1 MEGRYVFQSPTRVR
15 FGAGVA
21 AEVGKEALLM
31 GMRRVFLVTD
41 QGLLDAPFYGEIEQ
55 SLKAAGLTVS
65 AYGQV
70 LPDPT
75 AQSINQ
81 AIQAYRASGADSLV
95 ALGGGSPMDTAKAVG
110 VLAAGG
116 DDDIVAYTFGGPKT
130 PAGIPPLICLP
141 TTAGT
146 GSEVTFIAI
155 VTYNGS
161 KRLVRHPSIAPALAL
176 VDPSLSLSMPQ
187 SLTASTGLDALA
199 HALEALTSTQ
209 SNAVTD
215 ELALEAIARIG
226 AWLPKAVEDGS
237 DLEARTHMSKAA
249 TDAGLAFLNARVH
262 LGHAVGHSLGTAFK
276 IPHGFACAMCLP
288 AILSFIRPAARE
300 ALDKAAA
307 ALGHHDAAKAV
318 QELMERVGAPNL
330 SQALGAISADIPALI
345 EMVEATEQR
354 LIGLSRLRPEPEDW
368 QQIFEASL

>member
-41 QGLLDAPFYGEIEQ
+41 QGLLDTPFYGEIEQ
-55 SLKAAGLTVS
+55 SLQAAGLTVS
-65 AYGQV
+65 VYSQV
-70 LPDPT
+70 VLDPT

-110 VLAAGG
+110 VLALGG

-130 PAGIPPLICLP
+130 PQGIPPLVCLP

-161 KRLVRHPSIAPALAL
+161 KRIVRHPGMAPALAL
-176 VDPSLSLSMPQ
+176 VDPNLSLSLPPG
-187 SLTASTGLDALA
+187 LTASTGLDALA
-199 HALEALTSTQ
+199 HALEALTSSQ

-215 ELALEAIARIG
+215 ELALEAIAHIG
-226 AWLPKAVEDGS
+226 AWLPRAVEDGS
-237 DLEARTHMSKAA
+237 DLEARTQMSKAA

-288 AILSFIRPAARE
+288 AILNFVRPAARE

-307 ALGHHDAAKAV
+307 ALNHQDAAKAV
-318 QELMERVGAPNL
+318 RELMARVGAPNL
-330 SQALGAISADIPALI
+330 SQALGATPADIPALI

-354 LIGLSRLRPEPEDW
+354 LIGLSRLKPEPEDW
-368 QQIFEASL
+368 QQILEASL